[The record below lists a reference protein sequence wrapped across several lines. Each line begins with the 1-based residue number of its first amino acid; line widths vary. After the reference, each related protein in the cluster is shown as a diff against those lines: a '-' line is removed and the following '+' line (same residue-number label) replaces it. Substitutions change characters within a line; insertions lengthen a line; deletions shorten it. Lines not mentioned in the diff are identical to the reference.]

1 MLQIT
6 EEQKLDIAETM
17 SKYAGGTFYFL
28 SDKIPAI
35 KTSEDSKWKKID
47 SLEWWKVEALFPF
60 KIDDV
65 PSKLF
70 SLDGAGKIKDFR
82 KMASIIRKELN
93 AEPSDT
99 PIEKKLAAALVA
111 SKVTYLEL
119 QPLDELL
126 SGAMKRAGRN
136 PNAIT
141 ENLLEIQ
148 RTPIYWMENHG
159 RSAFKSNKDNF
170 SLSDDGISEILN
182 DPADIVMAA
191 RYFINETAYCENRFV
206 KDFHELCG
214 SRNLIPSVGNSTGN
228 LGELNSDVKSALAAA
243 YALGNGGDERNM
255 IKAIMSLIYKH
266 EPLGVARS
274 KVPAAVHIKNI
285 KELLS
290 KKDKETT
297 QKIENKPD
305 RTSSF
310 NLVELINLREEVL
323 NLHNAINQ
331 VTSSSDD
338 PAWVSITWSRF
349 FSDRSISTWDE
360 SDVGE
365 LKNRLSNAK
374 ETYYPYL
381 KAKVNALKESIG
393 LRVPNAEI
401 TSDVVLDSLR
411 DVWKGMNA
419 SLRLHERDP
428 IKKLSICNDFSD
440 ILSESKLKKLS
451 GDFPDMDCLQ
461 EIKDMYLEVE
471 KENSMKNDDLKPFE
485 GIEHAPK
492 PVQEIASR
500 PKFN

>member
-6 EEQKLDIAETM
+6 DEQKLDIAETM
-17 SKYAGGTFYFL
+17 SKYAGGVFYFL

-35 KTSEDSKWKKID
+35 KTSEDSKWQKLD
-47 SLEWWKVEALFPF
+47 SLDWWKVEALFPF

-82 KMASIIRKELN
+82 KMAGIIRDELN
-93 AEPSDT
+93 AEPSNT
-99 PIEKKLAAALVA
+99 PIEKKLAAALVE
-111 SKVTYLEL
+111 SNVTYMEL

-136 PNAIT
+136 PNAIA
-141 ENLLEIQ
+141 EHLLEIQ

-159 RSAFKSNKDNF
+159 RSAFKSNEAHL
-170 SLSDDGISEILN
+170 SLSDDGVSEVLN

-191 RYFINETAYCENRFV
+191 RYFINETAYCEKRFI

-214 SRNLIPSVGNSTGN
+214 SRNLIPSVGNSAGY
-228 LGELNSDVKSALAAA
+228 LGKLNSDVKSVLSAA
-243 YALGNGGDERNM
+243 YTLGNGGDERNM
-255 IKAIMSLIYKH
+255 IKAVMSLTYKH

-274 KVPAAVHIKNI
+274 TVPAAVHIKNI

-290 KKDKETT
+290 KKDKKSTPVVD
-297 QKIENKPD
+297 NKPEKK
-305 RTSSF
+305 SSL
-310 NLVELINLREEVL
+310 NLVELINLREQVS

-331 VTSSSDD
+331 LTSSSDD
-338 PAWVSITWSRF
+338 PTWVKITWNRL
-349 FSDRSISTWDE
+349 FSDRDISTWDE
-360 SDVGE
+360 GSVGE
-365 LKNRLSNAK
+365 LKNRLANAK

-381 KAKVNALKESIG
+381 RSKLNTLKEDIG

-401 TSDVVLDSLR
+401 TNDVALDVLR

-419 SLRLHERDP
+419 ALRLNEGDP
-428 IKKLSICNDFSD
+428 IKQLSVCNDFSV

-451 GDFPDMDCLQ
+451 GDSPDMACLK
-461 EIKDMYLEVE
+461 EIKDMYLEME
-471 KENSMKNDDLKPFE
+471 KETSMRNDDLQPLIGMEQSPKQ
-485 GIEHAPK
+485 EH
-492 PVQEIASR
+492 ELASR
-500 PKFN
+500 PRIN